1 MTSVRE
7 RLRRWWR
14 PNSNPP
20 PNAASFSYRVFW
32 TREVRSWLP
41 ERRRGIQKC
50 VQEAMASP
58 TFVANELGRRYRI
71 DSLDGIAHSGAS
83 LAALSQVLTA
93 FESTPED
100 SGGVGHG

>member
-14 PNSNPP
+14 LNPGLP
-20 PNAASFSYRVFW
+20 PNVASFSYRVYW

-41 ERRRGIQKC
+41 ERRRGIQKS

-58 TFVANELGRRYRI
+58 TFVANELGRRYQI
-71 DSLDGIAHSGAS
+71 DTLDGIAHSGAS
-83 LAALSQVLTA
+83 LAALSQVLAA
-93 FESTPED
+93 FEGLPED

>member
-14 PNSNPP
+14 PNPGLP
-20 PNAASFSYRVFW
+20 PNAAPFSYRVFW
-32 TREVRSWLP
+32 TREVRSWAP
-41 ERRRGIQKC
+41 ERRRGIQKS

-71 DSLDGIAHSGAS
+71 EALDGIAHSGAS
-83 LAALSQVLTA
+83 LTALSQVLAA
-93 FESTPED
+93 FENLPEE